1 MAIDAN
7 ADTLDYEGLVTA
19 LWETDTAPR
28 HLDMMNVL
36 FYDGHVDRHSVEE
49 LNPYAPTTGEQIRT
63 ARWRPDVGDCQCSNS
78 YGNGYGLL
86 GEYWANP
93 NEWTGPPE

>member
-1 MAIDAN
+1 
-7 ADTLDYEGLVTA
+7 
-19 LWETDTAPR
+19 
-28 HLDMMNVL
+28 MNVL
-36 FYDGHVDRHSVEE
+36 FYDGHVDQHSVEE

-63 ARWRPDVGDCQCSNS
+63 ARWKPDVGDCQCSNS
-78 YGNGYGLL
+78 CGNGYGLL